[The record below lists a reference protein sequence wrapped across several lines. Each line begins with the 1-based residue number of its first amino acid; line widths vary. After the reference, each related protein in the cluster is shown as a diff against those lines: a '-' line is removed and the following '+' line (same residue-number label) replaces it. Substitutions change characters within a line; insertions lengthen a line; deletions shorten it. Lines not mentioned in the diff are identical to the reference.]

1 MKARPKIT
9 EYRFDQWTDQLREW
23 IRESV
28 SPFEDDTAEKQS
40 ERKERASWDRLYFFR
55 TYMPH
60 YFKSDFPEF
69 FEEWSDL
76 ADIRDEF
83 VIVGAPRG
91 HAKSTFFTFGV
102 PIDDIVF
109 ERRHFIMII
118 SDTNDQAKG
127 FTLPIRIE
135 LEENQRLI
143 HDFGEFR
150 GRKWGEADF
159 VTSNGVRV
167 LARGRGEKVRGLK
180 HMQYRPDR
188 AIIDDFENDE
198 NVRNPRLVKQGKD
211 WIIQTVL
218 GSFIGDFSMLMVG
231 NLFASRSVIS
241 QFIKEKDE
249 DTGNPLY
256 ISRVYDAIRE
266 NGEPL
271 WPELWPKEKL
281 EKKRRLMGTTRFNR
295 EYRNKVSDEDSPI
308 KESWIVYVPGVELVP
323 EIWIQKK
330 WRVSAFLDPSGKA
343 TETTDFKAIV
353 VAGRQ
358 DEGDIYDVLHAWIR
372 HATVNEMWAKVWE
385 IDGEFGNCGMGVEI
399 NMFQD
404 FLLDSYKNYAEKA
417 GRFVNMVKI
426 VHSTEKIAR
435 IVNRISP
442 LAEYGKLRFIK
453 GHSDQ
458 DILVEQLIY
467 ITDANVHDDGP
478 DALEGAIANLGSG
491 SVVSLGRDPEKRES
505 AIGRD
510 PRMMAGRGGFFGRF
524 GIRTGMRSSAN

>member
-9 EYRFDQWTDQLREW
+9 EHRFDKWADQLRDW
-23 IRESV
+23 IRDSV
-28 SPFEDDTAEKQS
+28 SPFEDDTPEKQA
-40 ERKERASWDRLYFFR
+40 ERKDRASWDRLYFFK

-60 YFKSDFPEF
+60 YFISDFQDF
-69 FEEWSDL
+69 HEEWSEL

-109 ERRHFIMII
+109 ERNHFIIII
-118 SDTNDQAKG
+118 SDSNDQAKG

-135 LEENQRLI
+135 LEENLRI
-143 HDFGEFR
+143 RHDFGEFR

-159 VTSNGVRV
+159 VTANGIRV

-180 HMQYRPDR
+180 NMQYRPDR
-188 AIIDDFENDE
+188 VIIDDYENDE

-218 GSFIGDFSMLMVG
+218 GSFIGSFSMLMVG

-241 QFIKEKDE
+241 QFINEKDE
-249 DTGNPLY
+249 ETGKPLY
-256 ISRVYDAIRE
+256 VSRVYDAIRE
-266 NGEPL
+266 NGLPL
-271 WPELWPKEKL
+271 WPELWPIEKL

-308 KESWIVYVPGVELVP
+308 KEAWIVYIPRSELAP
-323 EIWIQKK
+323 EIWLKRK
-330 WRVSAFLDPSGKA
+330 WIFSAALDPSGTAK
-343 TETTDFKAIV
+343 ETSDFRAISV
-353 VAGRQ
+353 VGRQ
-358 DEGDIYDVLHAWIR
+358 EGAGIYDTLFAWIR
-372 HATVNEMWAKVWE
+372 RASINEMWAKAWE
-385 IDGEFGNCGMGVEI
+385 IDAEFGNCGIGVEI

-404 FLLDSYKNYAEKA
+404 FLIDSYKNYAEKVD
-417 GRFVNMVKI
+417 RYVNMIKV
-426 VHSTEKIAR
+426 VHSTEKIGR
-435 IVNRISP
+435 IVNRIAP
-442 LAEYGKLRFIK
+442 LLEFGKLRFIK

-458 DILVEQLIY
+458 DLLVEQLIY
-467 ITDANVHDDGP
+467 IMDANVNDDGP
-478 DALEGAIANLGSG
+478 DSLETALAIGGFGSA
-491 SVVSLGRDPEKRES
+491 VSLGRDPERRPTAS
-505 AIGRD
+505 GHD

-524 GIRTGMRSSAN
+524 RMRVGMRD